1 MTNNAQNAVELK
13 YNVNGQEQK
22 QEFPVG
28 AGGSFDVTVQGSVQP
43 APIEFKAY
51 KTGTTTIVQLN
62 GQDNLMVTPTETKI
76 PVNVAV
82 GGGAAAGGGGMSM
95 FPTLA
100 LFFNVFAFLS
110 LFFFCNSRS
119 LV

>member
-43 APIEFKAY
+43 GPIEFKAY

-62 GQDNLMVTPTETKI
+62 GQDNLMVTPSETKT
-76 PVNVAV
+76 PVNVV
-82 GGGAAAGGGGMSM
+82 IGGGGMNYFCSHIR
-95 FPTLA
+95 
-100 LFFNVFAFLS
+100 AFLS
-110 LFFFCNSRS
+110 SSILRS
-119 LV
+119 LFL